1 MESRVFEFGNDEIK
15 VLYDDK
21 RCIHV
26 AECVNGLPEV
36 FNPKRRPWVDLDAA
50 SASEFLELIER
61 CPTGALQLEYSGV
74 ADQAARVSENT
85 VTVVADGP
93 RYLRG
98 DIEILKSDGTVL
110 LRDTRVA
117 LCRCGKSGNKP
128 FCDGTHVGVG
138 FQAQ

>member
-1 MESRVFEFGNDEIK
+1 MESRVFEFGTDEIK
-15 VLYDDK
+15 VLYDSN
-21 RCIHV
+21 RCIRV